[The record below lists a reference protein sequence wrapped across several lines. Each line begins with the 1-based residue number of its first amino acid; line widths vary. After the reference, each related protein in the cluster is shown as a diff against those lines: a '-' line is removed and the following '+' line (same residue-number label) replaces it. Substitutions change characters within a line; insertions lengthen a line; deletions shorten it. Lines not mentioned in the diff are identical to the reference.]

1 MKRRIKKITT
11 NTQPEKKKALNIHL
25 KEGTETKSYPLLSLY
40 IYIYKRLLE
49 TFTSYYLFIY
59 SLNLKFYYE
68 IRIL

>member
-40 IYIYKRLLE
+40 IL
-49 TFTSYYLFIY
+49 
-59 SLNLKFYYE
+59 SL
-68 IRIL
+68 IHI

>member
-40 IYIYKRLLE
+40 IYISVYLKRLLHII
-49 TFTSYYLFIY
+49 YLSIV
-59 SLNLKFYYE
+59 
-68 IRIL
+68 